1 MEAPPEAVTVMPSY
15 EEEII
20 LPDNYYHDS
29 KWITFHT
36 RKSIQLNLINH
47 DVFNNRAICYFSTA
61 GLLDVTDSR
70 DVA

>member
-29 KWITFHT
+29 K
-36 RKSIQLNLINH
+36 
-47 DVFNNRAICYFSTA
+47 
-61 GLLDVTDSR
+61 
-70 DVA
+70 